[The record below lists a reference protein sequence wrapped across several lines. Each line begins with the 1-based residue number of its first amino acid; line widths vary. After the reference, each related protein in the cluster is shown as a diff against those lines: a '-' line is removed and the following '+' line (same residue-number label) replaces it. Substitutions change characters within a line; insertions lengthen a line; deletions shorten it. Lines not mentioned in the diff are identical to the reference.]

1 MVLAV
6 HFVARNAAIELIGV
20 DPRQLPLLSGH
31 DGPRRRV
38 VELWDPAAGIEVADV
53 VMNDREIPEA
63 LTLMYEADEIHVH
76 GVVPRVATRML
87 PQARLETLE
96 GTPLI
101 VHGPWTGTTEV
112 LNLLGGE
119 REQVWP
125 GPVRFDALARACWER
140 DLDEDIES
148 RDATGRKAIP
158 AEDVPALV
166 GQLMDQIR
174 SSDWLEKQMAKTDAT
189 DGKKPILDLPSELL
203 ATVKGED
210 VAATADDAAL
220 ASLLDGL
227 AKLTTDDAGDAEAA
241 EGAEKK
247 QMPVEEL
254 EKLMNPLQKELVKML
269 DAKADK

>member
-1 MVLAV
+1 
-6 HFVARNAAIELIGV
+6 
-20 DPRQLPLLSGH
+20 
-31 DGPRRRV
+31 
-38 VELWDPAAGIEVADV
+38 
-53 VMNDREIPEA
+53 MNDREIPEA

-148 RDATGRKAIP
+148 RDATDAR
-158 AEDVPALV
+158 
-166 GQLMDQIR
+166 R
-174 SSDWLEKQMAKTDAT
+174 SRRRTCRRRCSSMCTRVICCPWR
-189 DGKKPILDLPSELL
+189 
-203 ATVKGED
+203 
-210 VAATADDAAL
+210 AL
-220 ASLLDGL
+220 ACPRRW
-227 AKLTTDDAGDAEAA
+227 TAG
-241 EGAEKK
+241 GR
-247 QMPVEEL
+247 
-254 EKLMNPLQKELVKML
+254 
-269 DAKADK
+269 